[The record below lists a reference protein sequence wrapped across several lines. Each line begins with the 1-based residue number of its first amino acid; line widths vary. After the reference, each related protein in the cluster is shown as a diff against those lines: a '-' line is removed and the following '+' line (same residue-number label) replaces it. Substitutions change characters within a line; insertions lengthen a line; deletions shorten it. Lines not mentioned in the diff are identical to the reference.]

1 MPSLQWIGKGER
13 KKDRTRTP
21 KPWQLHGPIISACL
35 FFNLQFALK
44 TNFDRQIFDAP
55 TTSKDDVM
63 WCGRKVR
70 EKKIC
75 AHVNEGKRNGKR
87 QSICLK
93 NETMKIMMNYGTLR
107 CKRLSLAF
115 NTSTLTAFTTDFHY
129 SHFYPCGFPPHKYL
143 SYS

>member
-1 MPSLQWIGKGER
+1 MCAIRLKHRMPSLQWIGKGER

-70 EKKIC
+70 EKNMRTRERGKTEWKTPI
-75 AHVNEGKRNGKR
+75 NLFEKRNH
-87 QSICLK
+87 
-93 NETMKIMMNYGTLR
+93 ENYDELR
-107 CKRLSLAF
+107 YA
-115 NTSTLTAFTTDFHY
+115 TVQAAFTRI
-129 SHFYPCGFPPHKYL
+129 
-143 SYS
+143 